1 MPKQLA
7 QRIQQPRRQLL
18 GRQPLSAHPSFQNN
32 AASLGAVL
40 TGGSGGA
47 MQTDG
52 APPTPP
58 MVPAFAPRVVGSMP
72 VPEMKVPPPP
82 PVVPPATNA
91 VPMPKPGAT
100 PGSRAVPMPKP
111 NASTVRASRKPPRKP
126 APARGGTRGRVTTPV
141 MW

>member
-72 VPEMKVPPPP
+72 VPEM
-82 PVVPPATNA
+82 
-91 VPMPKPGAT
+91 
-100 PGSRAVPMPKP
+100 
-111 NASTVRASRKPPRKP
+111 
-126 APARGGTRGRVTTPV
+126 
-141 MW
+141 